1 MKAKALGMIL
11 SAGILTLTL
20 TGCDGEQKQASV
32 EVNQQV
38 KQVYTRPDV
47 TNPEDA
53 KKLLLEGNKRFIS
66 GEILNKDLSKE
77 NLKKLS
83 MGQKPLAVIV
93 GCSDSRVNPEII
105 FDQGLGDLFVIR
117 DAGNV
122 IDKITMGSV
131 EYGVEQLGA
140 PLIVVLGHEKCG
152 AVEATVNKAQASE
165 NIQGIIE
172 KINISL
178 EGIDNNASK
187 DKIYAEVEDKN
198 IENTVN
204 EIKREPVIENL
215 IKENKVQVIGAK
227 YHIETGEVVFE

>member
-1 MKAKALGMIL
+1 MKGKALGMIL
-11 SAGILTLTL
+11 SAGILTFTL
-20 TGCDGEQKQASV
+20 VGCDGKQEQSAV
-32 EVNQQV
+32 ETSQQV
-38 KQVYTRPDV
+38 TQVYTRPDV

-66 GEILNKDLSKE
+66 GEILNKDLTKE

-131 EYGVEQLGA
+131 EYGVEHLGA

-178 EGIDNNASK
+178 EDIDNNVSK

-204 EIKREPVIENL
+204 QIKREPVIENL
-215 IKENKVQVIGAK
+215 IKENKVKVIGAK